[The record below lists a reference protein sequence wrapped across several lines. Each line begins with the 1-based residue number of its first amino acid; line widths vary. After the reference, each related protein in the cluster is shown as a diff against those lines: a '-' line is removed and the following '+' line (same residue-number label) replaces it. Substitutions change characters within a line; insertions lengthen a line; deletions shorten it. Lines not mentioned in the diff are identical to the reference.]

1 MHISKKIRVLVVD
14 DSLVF
19 REILKKGISS
29 DKDIEVVAVAGDPF
43 EAKDKILEYNP
54 DVMTCDIEMPRMNGI
69 EFIRR
74 LMPQYPLPVI
84 VISAVNGAVFD
95 AINAGAVDFIP
106 KLNAADLRA
115 VESFIRDIIIKIK
128 AASLSKV
135 RISEQKRVVLGQQPA
150 AELDT
155 RKIIAIGAS
164 TGGTEAISRIIS
176 QLPAGM
182 PGIVIV
188 QHIPPVFSRMFA
200 DRLNN
205 SSMLEVKEASNGDYV
220 SPGRVLIAP
229 GNKHM
234 TVKRVGDRYRV
245 ECFEGEKVNGH
256 CPSVDV
262 LFESVAR
269 EAKNNAI
276 GVILT
281 GMGYDGA
288 KGLLMMKRRGAKT
301 IGQDEES
308 SVIYGMPKAA
318 YNIGA
323 VDRQVH
329 LDNMAKLLLNICMK
343 DKDKI

>member
-1 MHISKKIRVLVVD
+1 LHISKKIRVLVVD

>member
-1 MHISKKIRVLVVD
+1 VVD